1 MAVEYIRTIGVFG
14 AGLMGAG
21 IAQTFLQH
29 EFPVLLYDLN
39 PEILGVSR
47 GRIEKGLNRAEER
60 GVIAPDAAGVDRGGC
75 ANVLTRDSYTPSGGL
90 PGNSVLVEVSDAQ
103 RR

>member
-47 GRIEKGLNRAEER
+47 GRIEKSLNRAEER

-75 ANVLTRDSYTPSGGL
+75 ANVLTRDLPSPGGAF
-90 PGNSVLVEVSDAQ
+90 PSNTALVEVEKAKS
-103 RR
+103 